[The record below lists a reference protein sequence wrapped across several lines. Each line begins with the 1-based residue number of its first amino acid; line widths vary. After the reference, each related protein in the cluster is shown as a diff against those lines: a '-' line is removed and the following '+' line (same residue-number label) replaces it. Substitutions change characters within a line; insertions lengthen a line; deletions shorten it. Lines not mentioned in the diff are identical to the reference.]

1 MILIKEW
8 TYMVW
13 FLVLLTVLVY
23 GFVMKYVLSNMM
35 KAEKPRKTALKFEKR
50 TASRSN
56 LIPNETIR

>member
-1 MILIKEW
+1 
-8 TYMVW
+8 MVW

-50 TASRSN
+50 TVSGSN
-56 LIPNETIR
+56 LIPNETTR